1 LSDRTQKSLAN
12 PNSNKISFSNL
23 INGMENTA
31 ADGQQSEHIM
41 RLEKQ
46 KQWLLASAQT
56 NQNPNDN

>member
-1 LSDRTQKSLAN
+1 
-12 PNSNKISFSNL
+12 
-23 INGMENTA
+23 MENTS